1 MIEAKGNKEIPS
13 QAFAYIKEYWRHLA
27 FVFALVA
34 ALWIVHMV
42 WLARD
47 TRPPLWD
54 MAAHQ
59 MYALNYLPDGYASP
73 DLHFWRRSWN
83 YPPFVHLAVAS
94 VFWLFHPGPHIA
106 ILVNIPATFLFFW
119 AIFELARMLSGV
131 GAARWTCL
139 LVALTPYLIWFSR
152 EVILDYWL
160 CAWVAVSLVFLLK
173 TKGFESRDASLL
185 FGLSCAFGL
194 LTKWFFAAFLV
205 APAIYVTVR
214 YRVWVSWR
222 QRANCFLAVLIAG
235 IVAGIWYLPNLP
247 EIYRFF
253 IYNTQIG
260 AKEGEPPVLSF
271 QSFIYYL
278 RLLEGYQLFAL
289 LFGVLLLSCF
299 FVYRSRGMREGKFWI
314 LSIVGGWLVLTA
326 LRTKDPRFTLPLL
339 GPLMIVA
346 GIWIESWGNGW
357 KSRAA
362 RILLVTALCIQAY
375 AISFG
380 IRWLPQEVVIAK
392 GYQGS
397 VRWDWNLY
405 IQHLFHILDSPKQ
418 EDWKQD
424 AILDRLV
431 EDARNR
437 NLSPDLAVIPDLPR
451 FNSLNFELYARMR
464 RLRSRVEHRQ
474 SASKGMRAF
483 DNINYVLIAESEQGM
498 NWTTQD
504 SPALNRL
511 VLNEP
516 RMFRLLGAYP
526 LPNGDTACL
535 YSILRNAENLRE

>member
-1 MIEAKGNKEIPS
+1 MIETKRHAEIPS
-13 QAFAYIKEYWRHLA
+13 QAFASIKEYWRHLA
-27 FVFALVA
+27 FVFALAA
-34 ALWIVHMV
+34 ALWIAHAA

-59 MYALNYLPDGYASP
+59 MYALNYLPGGYASP
-73 DLHFWRRSWN
+73 GLHLLTRSGN
-83 YPPFVHLAVAS
+83 YPPFSHLVVAS
-94 VFWLFHPGPHIA
+94 VFWLFHPGPHVA
-106 ILVNIPATFLFFW
+106 ILANIPATFLFFW

-131 GAARWTCL
+131 GAARWTCI

-173 TKGFESRDASLL
+173 TKGFESRSASLL
-185 FGLSCAFGL
+185 FGLSCALGL

-205 APAIYVTVR
+205 APTIYIAVR
-214 YRVWVSWR
+214 HRVWRFPR
-222 QRANCFLAVLIAG
+222 QKENCALAALI
-235 IVAGIWYLPNLP
+235 IQVIAGIWYLPNLMD
-247 EIYRFF
+247 IFRFF
-253 IYNTQIG
+253 IHNTQIG
-260 AKEGEPPVLSF
+260 AMEGEPPVLSF
-271 QSFIYYL
+271 QSCIYYL

-314 LSIVGGWLVLTA
+314 LSIAGGWLLLTV
-326 LRTKDPRFTLPLL
+326 LRTKDPRFTMPLL

-346 GIWIESWGNGW
+346 GIWIQSWGNGW

-362 RILLVTALCIQAY
+362 QILLVTVLCIQAY
-375 AISFG
+375 ALSFG
-380 IRWLPQEVVIAK
+380 IGWLPQEVIIAK

-405 IQHLFHILDSPKQ
+405 LQHLFHILDSPKQ
-418 EDWKQD
+418 EDWKLN
-424 AILDRLV
+424 AILDRMV
-431 EDARNR
+431 EDAHSRNI
-437 NLSPDLAVIPDLPR
+437 SPDLAVIPDLPR
-451 FNSLNFELYARMR
+451 FNSLNFELYVRLR
-464 RLRSRVEHRQ
+464 RLRSHVEHRQ
-474 SASKGMRAF
+474 SAAMGIRAF
-483 DNINYVLIAESEQGM
+483 DDINYVLIAEKDQGM

-516 RMFRLLGAYP
+516 RMFHLLSSYP
-526 LPNGDTACL
+526 LPNGDTAHL
-535 YSILRNAENLRE
+535 YSILRNAETLRE

>member
-1 MIEAKGNKEIPS
+1 MIEAKRNTDISS
-13 QAFAYIKEYWRHLA
+13 QALAYIKEYGRHLA
-27 FVFALVA
+27 FVFALA
-34 ALWIVHMV
+34 TALWIVHAV

-59 MYALNYLPDGYASP
+59 MYALNYLPGGYANP
-73 DLHFWRRSWN
+73 DLQLWRRSGN
-83 YPPFVHLAVAS
+83 YPPFSHLVVAS
-94 VFWLFHPGPHIA
+94 AFWLFHPRPHVA
-106 ILVNIPATFLFFW
+106 ILANIPATFLFFW

-131 GAARWTCL
+131 GAARWTCI

-173 TKGFESRDASLL
+173 SKGFESRSASLL
-185 FGLSCAFGL
+185 FGLSCALGL
-194 LTKWFFAAFLV
+194 LTKWFFAAFLA
-205 APAIYVTVR
+205 APVIYIAVR
-214 YRVWVSWR
+214 HRVWRSSR
-222 QRANCFLAVLIAG
+222 QKENCALAALIAQ

-247 EIYRFF
+247 ELFRFL

-289 LFGVLLLSCF
+289 LFGVVLLSCF
-299 FVYRSRGMREGKFWI
+299 FVCRSRGMREGKFWI
-314 LSIVGGWLVLTA
+314 LSIAGGWLVLTV
-326 LRTKDPRFTLPLL
+326 LRTKDPRFTMPLL
-339 GPLMIVA
+339 GPLLIVA

-357 KSRAA
+357 KSRTA
-362 RILLVTALCIQAY
+362 RILLVTVLCIQAY
-375 AISFG
+375 AINFG
-380 IRWLPQEVVIAK
+380 IGWLPQEVIIAK

-405 IQHLFHILDSPKQ
+405 LQNLFHILDSPKP
-418 EDWKQD
+418 EDWKLD
-424 AILDRLV
+424 AILDRMV
-431 EDARNR
+431 EDARSR

-464 RLRSRVEHRQ
+464 RLRSHVDHRQ
-474 SASKGMRAF
+474 SASAGMRAF
-483 DNINYVLIAESEQGM
+483 DNSNYVLIAEKEQGM

-511 VLNEP
+511 VLSEP
-516 RMFRLLGAYP
+516 RMFHLLDAYP
-526 LPNGDTACL
+526 LPNGDTARL
-535 YSILRNAENLRE
+535 YSILRNEESLRE